1 MTIWLLALVL
11 IAAVAALGYRQSA
24 IRVAFSFIGI
34 IVAAF
39 LAVPLGHLV
48 SKILPKFT
56 LKEPLLIWALGPVIA
71 FIIISA
77 LFKVAA
83 APVHQKVD
91 VYYKYHAGDL
101 RLALWERL
109 SRRLGLCLGI
119 LNGVAYAVLLA
130 FLIYVPSYATIQL
143 ATSDEDPKWMRFL
156 NVLGH
161 GLHSSG
167 MDKVARSIDRI
178 SDTDYRMIDLGA
190 TVYRNPLVQ
199 ARLRNYPP
207 FLRLAELP
215 EFMSLGSD
223 NDFQQTWL
231 RITPFMEFINHP
243 KIQAIRS
250 NTELL
255 KDVWYTTRADI
266 NDIPRYLGPENVSA
280 KYDAIKI
287 LGRWTFDVP
296 SAIAAI
302 RRAKPNISSREMQG
316 LRQYMDAAFGK
327 TSLAVR
333 PDNKLLIKS
342 IPGMA
347 LPASAAAAAA
357 AGTPNP
363 QTLQGE
369 WRDATEGKYQV
380 SVAGANLLAAVEG
393 ERLIIKTPG
402 IQMVFNRE
410 Y

>member
-11 IAAVAALGYRQSA
+11 IASAAALGYRQGV
-24 IRVAFSFIGI
+24 IRVAFSFLGI
-34 IVAAF
+34 LAGAAV
-39 LAVPLGHLV
+39 AVPLGHLV
-48 SKILPKFT
+48 SKLLPKFT
-56 LKEPLLIWALGPVIA
+56 LKDPLLIWALGPIIVFIA
-71 FIIISA
+71 VSA
-77 LFKVAA
+77 AFKAGA

-91 VYYKYHAGDL
+91 VHFKYHAGDL

-119 LNGVAYAVLLA
+119 LNGVAYAILLS

-156 NVLGH
+156 NVLGQ

-167 MDKVARSIDRI
+167 MDKVGRSIDRI
-178 SDTDYRMIDLGA
+178 SDIDYRMVDMGA
-190 TVYRNPLVQ
+190 TIYRNALVQ

-207 FLRLAELP
+207 FLRLAEMP
-215 EFMSLGSD
+215 EFASLGSD

-231 RITPFMEFINHP
+231 RIAPIMEFLNHP

-250 NTELL
+250 NPELL
-255 KDVWYTTRADI
+255 KEVWQTVRADV
-266 NDIPRYLGPENVSA
+266 NDLRTYIGREGVSA
-280 KYDAIKI
+280 KYDPIKI

-296 SAIAAI
+296 SATAAI

-316 LRQYMDAAFGK
+316 LKAYMEAAFGK
-327 TSLAVR
+327 TALAAR
-333 PDNKLLIKS
+333 PDNKILVKD
-342 IPGMA
+342 IPGMV

-363 QTLQGE
+363 RNLDGE
-369 WRDATEGKYQV
+369 WKDVGDKY
-380 SVAGANLLAAVEG
+380 LLSISGSDLQAAVEG

-402 IQMVFNRE
+402 IPMVFNRE

>member
-1 MTIWLLALVL
+1 
-11 IAAVAALGYRQSA
+11 
-24 IRVAFSFIGI
+24 
-34 IVAAF
+34 
-39 LAVPLGHLV
+39 
-48 SKILPKFT
+48 
-56 LKEPLLIWALGPVIA
+56 
-71 FIIISA
+71 
-77 LFKVAA
+77 
-83 APVHQKVD
+83 
-91 VYYKYHAGDL
+91 
-101 RLALWERL
+101 
-109 SRRLGLCLGI
+109 
-119 LNGVAYAVLLA
+119 
-130 FLIYVPSYATIQL
+130 
-143 ATSDEDPKWMRFL
+143 
-156 NVLGH
+156 
-161 GLHSSG
+161 
-167 MDKVARSIDRI
+167 
-178 SDTDYRMIDLGA
+178 
-190 TVYRNPLVQ
+190 
-199 ARLRNYPP
+199 
-207 FLRLAELP
+207 
-215 EFMSLGSD
+215 
-223 NDFQQTWL
+223 
-231 RITPFMEFINHP
+231 MEFINHP

-280 KYDAIKI
+280 KYDPIKI